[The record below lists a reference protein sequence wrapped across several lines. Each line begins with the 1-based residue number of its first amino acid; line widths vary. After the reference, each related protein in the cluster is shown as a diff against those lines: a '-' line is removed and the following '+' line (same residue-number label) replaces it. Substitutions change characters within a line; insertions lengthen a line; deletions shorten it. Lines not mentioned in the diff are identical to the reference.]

1 MKSQGELTQA
11 IHYLKLALPEMSKR
25 NIPTTPQNYAVW
37 YEYIAGNNG
46 ALRKEI
52 DSLIKKGADFS
63 GKINSSLYQKHI
75 EGNSLSAVDSI
86 RTEVRKIIND
96 LLQQF
101 SSSSDGLAGYG
112 EVLERFSENIES
124 ADDVDSIR
132 FLVTELVNQTKEQEQ
147 RTRDMQSS
155 LQKMAEEIQSLKG
168 EVEKLNM
175 TATTDGLTKVANRRF
190 FDDELIN
197 ACTHCHRNHLPLSL
211 LILDIDH
218 FKNFNDE
225 HGHLTGDKVLKFV
238 ATIIKKHFKGK
249 DTVARFGGE
258 EFAVILPETEYDDA
272 LIIAEKVRQRIA
284 KQNLTDSQDNK
295 TLGSITIS
303 IGVARFRG
311 TESTDNLVHRADEC
325 LYAAKRQGR
334 NQVIGEK
341 SISTVF

>member
-1 MKSQGELTQA
+1 
-11 IHYLKLALPEMSKR
+11 
-25 NIPTTPQNYAVW
+25 
-37 YEYIAGNNG
+37 
-46 ALRKEI
+46 
-52 DSLIKKGADFS
+52 
-63 GKINSSLYQKHI
+63 
-75 EGNSLSAVDSI
+75 
-86 RTEVRKIIND
+86 
-96 LLQQF
+96 
-101 SSSSDGLAGYG
+101 
-112 EVLERFSENIES
+112 
-124 ADDVDSIR
+124 
-132 FLVTELVNQTKEQEQ
+132 QTKEQEQ

-175 TATTDGLTKVANRRF
+175 TATTDGLTKVANRRY

-238 ATIIKKHFKGK
+238 ATIINKHFKGK

-303 IGVARFRG
+303 IGVAQFRG